1 MNTKIMNK
9 SKWLISLSSI
19 ICTLSFSMMFASC
32 SDLMETDSELVE
44 FQEDHQLQ
52 SPTDSVYSVMGI
64 IYKLQT
70 IADRTVLLGE
80 LRGDLTT
87 TTASAS
93 KDLKAISR
101 FEIDTDNA
109 YNRVSDYYA
118 VINNCNYFLANI
130 DKDLVKHDR
139 KVFESEYAAV
149 KAYRAWTYLQLAQI
163 YGQVPLVTEPL
174 LTEIASQEAMKQ
186 TPHDITG
193 ICNYFIDDLKPYVDT
208 KLPTYGNINSL
219 NSQKFFIPVRAL
231 LGDLCLWAGRYNEAA
246 QYYHDFLAL
255 RTNPVYTNVNHAYW
269 DDATKKEFRDAR
281 NNFKFGV
288 DDAECLCYIPMES
301 SDFYGIR
308 SEINDIFNSTDL
320 NLKYA
325 RVEPTKRMEQL
336 SSIPNYCYL
345 STNQDGS
352 VDTLYAPKN
361 NLEKNKYIGDLRFG
375 TTYEY
380 KNSGTKRF
388 SRISNETQT
397 IDKFNSSGVTLY
409 RTNIVYLRY
418 AEALNRAGF
427 PQSAFAVLKYGLY
440 PTIVATNVDATERE
454 AAGSLI
460 EFDQTLFSA
469 SNTQG
474 VHSRGSG
481 RADCDTLYVLPQPA
495 APLATYADSVS
506 YQIPLV
512 EEMIVSEMALE
523 GAFEGY
529 RYYDL
534 LRVAL
539 RRNDPAYLA
548 DPICRRSGEADESLR
563 SLLMDIHNWFLP
575 LP

>member
-52 SPTDSVYSVMGI
+52 APTDSVYSVMGI

-93 KDLKAISR
+93 RDLKAITR
-101 FEIDTDNA
+101 FEIDADNA

-149 KAYRAWTYLQLAQI
+149 KAYRAWAYLQLAQI

-186 TPHDITG
+186 APQDITA

-208 KLPTYGNINSL
+208 KLPTYGNINGL

-255 RTNPVYTNVNHAYW
+255 RTSPVYTNVNHAYW

-281 NNFKFGV
+281 NNFEFGV
-288 DDAECLCYIPMES
+288 NDAECLCYIPMES

-308 SEINDIFNSTDL
+308 SELNDIFNSTDL

-352 VDTLYAPKN
+352 VDTLYAPKD

-380 KNSGTKRF
+380 RNSGTNRF

-397 IDKFNSSGVTLY
+397 INKFNSSGVTIY

-440 PTIVATNVDATERE
+440 PTIVATNIDATERE

-460 EFDQTLFSA
+460 EFDQTLFSV

-481 RADCDTLYVLPQPA
+481 RADCDTLYTLPQPA
-495 APLATYADSVS
+495 APLTTYADSVS

-512 EEMIVSEMALE
+512 EDMIVSEMALE

-563 SLLMDIHNWFLP
+563 SLLMNRQNWFLP

>member
-1 MNTKIMNK
+1 MNSKITKRQ
-9 SKWLISLSSI
+9 LVGLALI
-19 ICTLSFSMMFASC
+19 ICQLSFSMMLTSC
-32 SDLMETDSELVE
+32 ADLMDTDSELVE

-93 KDLKAISR
+93 KDLKAIAS
-101 FEIDTDNA
+101 FNIDTDNA
-109 YNRVSDYYA
+109 YNRISDYYA
-118 VINNCNYFLANI
+118 VINNCNYFLAHI

-174 LTEIASQEAMKQ
+174 LTENASQAAMKQ
-186 TPHDITG
+186 TPLDITAV
-193 ICNYFIDDLKPYVDT
+193 CNYFIDDLKPYVDT

-231 LGDLCLWAGRYNEAA
+231 LGDLCLWAGRYQEAA

-255 RTNPVYTNVNHAYW
+255 RTNPVYTNLNHAFW
-269 DDATKKEFRDAR
+269 DDAEKKEFRDAR
-281 NNFKFGV
+281 NDFKFGA
-288 DDAECLCYIPMES
+288 DNAECLCYIPMES

-308 SEINDIFNSTDL
+308 SELNDIFNSTEL
-320 NLKYA
+320 NLRYA
-325 RVEPTKRMEQL
+325 KVEPTKRLEQL
-336 SSIPNYCYL
+336 SSISDYCYL

-352 VDTLYAPKN
+352 IDTLYAPKT
-361 NLEKNKYIGDLRFG
+361 NLEKNRYVGDLRFG
-375 TTYEY
+375 TVYDY
-380 KNSGTKRF
+380 KNSGSKRF
-388 SRISNETQT
+388 SRISSEEQT
-397 IDKFNSSGVTLY
+397 IDKFNSAGVTIY
-409 RTNIVYLRY
+409 RTNMVYLRY
-418 AEALNRAGF
+418 AEALNRAGY
-427 PQSAFAVLKYGLY
+427 PQSAFVVLKYGLY
-440 PTIVATNVDATERE
+440 PTTVANYISDSERD

-460 EFDQTLFSA
+460 EFDQTLFST

-474 VHSRGSG
+474 VHSRGAG
-481 RADCDTLYVLPQPA
+481 RADCDTLYALPQPSM
-495 APLATYADSVS
+495 PLATYADSVS
-506 YQIPLV
+506 YMMPLV
-512 EEMIVSEMALE
+512 EDMIVSEMALE

-548 DPICRRSGEADESLR
+548 DPICRRLGEADESLR
-563 SLLMDIHNWFLP
+563 SLLMDPQKWYLP